1 MTISGEDRGSGS
13 RADFTGDERTN
24 ESNNSSELTFS
35 EAASFFGLLAA
46 DMSSSELTGR
56 ATFFLATVLGFAKSK
71 SSSESLIIRSE
82 SLSEAFPSSS
92 ESSSRVN
99 LAAVAA
105 ARRLVLSLLENVY
118 LNQFFVQ
125 KN

>member
-1 MTISGEDRGSGS
+1 MTTSGEDRGSGS

-56 ATFFLATVLGFAKSK
+56 ATFFLAAVLGFAKSK

-82 SLSEAFPSSS
+82 SEAFPSSS

-99 LAAVAA
+99 LAAAAA